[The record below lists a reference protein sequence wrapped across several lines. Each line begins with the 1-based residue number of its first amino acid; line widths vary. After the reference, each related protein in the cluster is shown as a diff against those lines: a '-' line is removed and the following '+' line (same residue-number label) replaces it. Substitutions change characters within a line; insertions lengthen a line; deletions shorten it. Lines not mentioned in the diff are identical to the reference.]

1 VSIRSPRRGPASLAV
16 AACLLLGG
24 GLLSGCGVSDDQLR
38 PGVAAQVGDDEIG
51 LDEIDETIEVACSF
65 FVDQEQPG
73 FPRSLARQQFVSALV
88 QRSAAAQ
95 ALEEAGLSVGAD
107 YQQAAGRIETENA
120 QIPADQREPFV
131 LLNEAAV
138 FVDAAAALLGEA
150 ATEGEE
156 AAPADPEAA
165 AQAGSA
171 EIASWIEANDV
182 EINPVFR
189 LTVSDGQ
196 VIADEGGAS
205 VPASDFARSTLLDPL
220 TASNEQVAA
229 TADLLPPS
237 QLCGAA
243 PEA

>member
-1 VSIRSPRRGPASLAV
+1 MSIRSPRRGPASLAV

-51 LDEIDETIEVACSF
+51 LDEIDDTIEVACGF
-65 FVDQEQPG
+65 FVDQGQPG

-95 ALEEAGLSVGAD
+95 ALEEAGLSVGSD

-150 ATEGEE
+150 AAEDPE
-156 AAPADPEAA
+156 ATADPEAA

-171 EIASWIEANDV
+171 EIASWIEANEV

-196 VIADEGGAS
+196 VVADEGGAS

-220 TASNEQVAA
+220 TASNEQVSA